1 MNLSTSI
8 IKHINIQTKAV
19 YQKHEQRNRKSHTWA
34 SLQEKQ
40 FNIQKKVS
48 NTVEHEMVCCKFLKL
63 IISNT
68 DIAQLSIT
76 KEKGKLHC
84 EQ

>member
-1 MNLSTSI
+1 MVMEKI
-8 IKHINIQTKAV
+8 PIQM
-19 YQKHEQRNRKSHTWA
+19 QDSHTWA

-76 KEKGKLHC
+76 KEKGKLHR